1 MELVKF
7 GIFIIIFTFFLPIVI
22 GAQEQQTDSIA
33 LQQEM
38 HEVIV
43 VGDSIVRYGDRDVVR
58 ITKYMRRGSY
68 NTGEMLD
75 KIPGVS
81 YNRVTGDISY
91 LGDKNICLLVDSL
104 PKDASYIKN
113 LGHLRF
119 EKVEIIHNPRGK
131 YADYDYI
138 INLRTKNHYEGY
150 ENSLYL
156 SLDMFPNNNN

>member
-1 MELVKF
+1 MKTRTFFLLSF
-7 GIFIIIFTFFLPIVI
+7 LSLIFTIFLPIVI

-91 LGDKNICLLVDSL
+91 LGD
-104 PKDASYIKN
+104 
-113 LGHLRF
+113 
-119 EKVEIIHNPRGK
+119 
-131 YADYDYI
+131 
-138 INLRTKNHYEGY
+138 
-150 ENSLYL
+150 
-156 SLDMFPNNNN
+156 